1 MTIDKR
7 YLYKTAFSHLYDT
20 FVGIK
25 KVRVDALGQFI
36 FDCTIAGYP
45 KDQVVAFRECELTRF
60 VL

>member
-1 MTIDKR
+1 MTTDKR
-7 YLYKTAFSHLYDT
+7 FLYKTAFSPLYDT

-25 KVRVDALGQFI
+25 KIRTDQMGQFI